1 MVSKMKK
8 DGASS
13 KKNLKQLTI
22 GMIVLDFVALLN
34 LLIQI
39 YLNDV
44 SYSSYIVL
52 LLCNL
57 IVFVTY
63 KRNK

>member
-22 GMIVLDFVALLN
+22 GIIVLDFVALLN

>member
-1 MVSKMKK
+1 MVSKMEK

>member
-1 MVSKMKK
+1 MVTKMKK

-13 KKNLKQLTI
+13 KKSLRQLTI
-22 GMIVLDFVALLN
+22 GMVVLDFVALIN

-52 LLCNL
+52 LICNL
-57 IVFVTY
+57 VVFVTY